1 MTPEKFT
8 QHERAARDI
17 IETLGEMSRKAPAS
31 PDFFAQVMARAAEL
45 PAPRPRL
52 VDRVLACVAWPGSVQ
67 TRMAL
72 AALLVLACIGAVPQY
87 MAWVKAY
94 LIGVPA
100 DALHEARLQEALW
113 EKNFACAAQLDQHSN
128 AYATLT
134 YDPVNVVVW
143 ACPSGDVLV
152 GLGSTTE
159 PEVRRNVWVPLETMA
174 QPKNHF
180 LQLVRYA
187 FAADDRPSGRE
198 RERSKPMNRVLEQ
211 KWLPDKRIKRRVQT
225 DKDKCRD
232 EVINPRTGRV
242 ESRPAPC
249 N

>member
-1 MTPEKFT
+1 MTPDKFKE
-8 QHERAARDI
+8 QERAARDI
-17 IETLGEMSRKAPAS
+17 IETLGEMSRKATAS
-31 PDFFAQVMARAAEL
+31 PDFLARVMARAAEL
-45 PAPRPRL
+45 PVPQPRL
-52 VDRVLACVAWPGSVQ
+52 VDRVLACIVWPSSAHLR
-67 TRMAL
+67 TAL
-72 AALLVLACIGAVPQY
+72 AVMLVLACIGAVPQY

-94 LIGVPA
+94 LLGVPA
-100 DALHEARLQEALW
+100 DALHEARLQQALW

-128 AYATLT
+128 AYAAVT
-134 YDPVNVVVW
+134 YDQVNVVVW

-159 PEVRRNVWVPLETMA
+159 PGVRRNVWVPLETVGRPR
-174 QPKNHF
+174 QHL
-180 LQLVRYA
+180 LQLVRHA

-198 RERSKPMNRVLEQ
+198 RSAPMNRVLEQ

-225 DKDKCRD
+225 GNDQCRD

-249 N
+249 K